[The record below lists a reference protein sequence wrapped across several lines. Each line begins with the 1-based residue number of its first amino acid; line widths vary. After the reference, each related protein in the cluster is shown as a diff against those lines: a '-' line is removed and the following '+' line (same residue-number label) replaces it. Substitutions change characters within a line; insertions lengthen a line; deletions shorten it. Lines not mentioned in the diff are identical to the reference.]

1 MRSFLAR
8 RVLYGIIAILGAL
21 LVIFVLSRLSGDPLD
36 LYLDEYGGALA
47 EETRERFRQE
57 LALDQPVV
65 FQYVI
70 WVGRYLRGQYG
81 DSLIHQRPVIT
92 VVKERFWTSIQLGVI
107 AWIFGT
113 MLGVPL
119 GIVSAVQRGRLLDYI
134 ARGIALVGQ
143 AAPVFWVGIMAIL
156 IFSGELEWLPSGTRG
171 DGFAVRNY
179 ILPSIVLGWLP
190 AAAYLRLTRSSM
202 LEVLES
208 EYVKFARAKGVDSS
222 FVIWKHAFRNA
233 VIPPL
238 TLSGLILIGFINGT
252 TVIET
257 VFSWPGLGRVAVQA
271 VQGNDFPLISAI
283 TFLTVVLYVVVVLTM
298 DVLYAILDPRIR
310 YA

>member
-8 RVLYGIIAILGAL
+8 RVLYGLIAILGAL

-92 VVKERFWTSIQLGVI
+92 VVKERFWTSIQLGII
-107 AWIFGT
+107 AWVFGT

-134 ARGIALVGQ
+134 ARGIALIGQ

-171 DGFAVRNY
+171 DGFAIRNY

>member
-57 LALDQPVV
+57 LALDLPVV

-119 GIVSAVQRGRLLDYI
+119 GIVSAVQRGRLLDYV

-208 EYVKFARAKGVDSS
+208 EYVKFARAKGVESS

>member
-21 LVIFVLSRLSGDPLD
+21 LVIFILSRLSGDPLD

-47 EETRERFRQE
+47 EETRENFRKE

-65 FQYVI
+65 IQYVI
-70 WVGRYLRGQYG
+70 WVGRYVRGQYG
-81 DSLIHQRPVIT
+81 DSLIHQRPVLT
-92 VVKERFWTSIQLGVI
+92 VVKERFWTSVQLGII
-107 AWIFGT
+107 AWVFGT
-113 MLGVPL
+113 ILGVPL

-134 ARGIALVGQ
+134 ARGIALIGQ
-143 AAPVFWVGIMAIL
+143 AAPVFWIGIMAIL
-156 IFSGELEWLPSGTRG
+156 VFSGELEWLPSGTRG

-190 AAAYLRLTRSSM
+190 AAAYLRLTRSAM

-208 EYVKFARAKGVDSS
+208 EYVKFARAKGVDYNR
-222 FVIWKHAFRNA
+222 VVWKHAFRNA

-283 TFLTVVLYVVVVLTM
+283 TFLTVVLYVIVVLTM

>member
-8 RVLYGIIAILGAL
+8 RVVYAIIAILGAT

-36 LYLDEYGGALA
+36 LFLDEYGGALA
-47 EETRERFRQE
+47 EETRERFRKE
-57 LALDQPVV
+57 LALDQNVV
-65 FQYVI
+65 VQYII
-70 WVGRYLRGQYG
+70 WVGRYVRGQFG
-81 DSLIHQRPVIT
+81 ESLIHQRPVIT
-92 VVKERFWTSIQLGVI
+92 VIQERFWASIQLGVI

-113 MLGVPL
+113 LIGVPL
-119 GIVSAVQRGRLLDYI
+119 GILSAVQRGRFLDYL
-134 ARGIALVGQ
+134 ARGIALGGQ

-156 IFSGELEWLPSGTRG
+156 VFSGELEWLPSGTRG
-171 DGFAVRNY
+171 DGFSIKHY
-179 ILPSIVLGWLP
+179 IMPAIVLGWLP
-190 AAAYLRLTRSSM
+190 SAAYLRLTRSSM

-208 EYVKFARAKGVDSS
+208 EYVKFARAKGVDYKN
-222 FVIWKHAFRNA
+222 VVWKHAFRNA
-233 VIPPL
+233 LIPPL

-283 TFLTVVLYVVVVLTM
+283 TFLTVVLYVVVVLAM

-310 YA
+310 YG

>member
-92 VVKERFWTSIQLGVI
+92 VVKERFWTSIQLGII
-107 AWIFGT
+107 AWVFGT

-119 GIVSAVQRGRLLDYI
+119 GIVSAVQRGRLLDYV

>member
-47 EETRERFRQE
+47 EQTREKFRKE

-65 FQYVI
+65 IQYFI

-81 DSLIHQRPVIT
+81 DSLIHQRPVLT
-92 VVKERFWTSIQLGVI
+92 VVQERFWTSIQLGII

-113 MLGVPL
+113 ALGVPL

-143 AAPVFWVGIMAIL
+143 AAPVFWVGIMSIL
-156 IFSGELEWLPSGTRG
+156 IFSGELGWLPSGTRG

-208 EYVKFARAKGVDSS
+208 EYVKFARAKGVEYRS
-222 FVIWKHAFRNA
+222 VIWKHAFRNA
-233 VIPPL
+233 LIPPL

-283 TFLTVVLYVVVVLTM
+283 TFLTVVLYVIVVLTM

>member
-21 LVIFVLSRLSGDPLD
+21 LVIFILSRLSGDPLD

-47 EETRERFRQE
+47 EETRERFRKE

-65 FQYVI
+65 IQYVI
-70 WVGRYLRGQYG
+70 WVGRYVRGQYG

-92 VVKERFWTSIQLGVI
+92 VIKERFWTSIQLGII

-113 MLGVPL
+113 ILGVPL
-119 GIVSAVQRGRLLDYI
+119 GIVSAVQRGRLLDYV

-156 IFSGELEWLPSGTRG
+156 VFSGELEWLPSGTRG

-179 ILPSIVLGWLP
+179 VLPSIVLGWLP

-208 EYVKFARAKGVDSS
+208 EYVKFARAKGVDYNR
-222 FVIWKHAFRNA
+222 VIWKHAFRNA

>member
-47 EETRERFRQE
+47 EETRERFRKE

-92 VVKERFWTSIQLGVI
+92 VVKERFWTSIQLGII
-107 AWIFGT
+107 AWVFGT

-134 ARGIALVGQ
+134 ARGIALIGQ

>member
-134 ARGIALVGQ
+134 ARGIALIGQ

>member
-21 LVIFVLSRLSGDPLD
+21 LVIFILSRLSGDPLD

-47 EETRERFRQE
+47 EETRERFRKE

-65 FQYVI
+65 IQYVI
-70 WVGRYLRGQYG
+70 WVGRYVRGQYG

-92 VVKERFWTSIQLGVI
+92 VIKERFWTSIQLGII

-113 MLGVPL
+113 ILGVPL
-119 GIVSAVQRGRLLDYI
+119 GIVSAVQRGRLLDYV

-156 IFSGELEWLPSGTRG
+156 VFSGELEWLPSGTRG

-208 EYVKFARAKGVDSS
+208 EYVKFARAKGVDYNR
-222 FVIWKHAFRNA
+222 VIWKHAFRNA

-283 TFLTVVLYVVVVLTM
+283 TFLTVVLYVIVVLTM

>member
-8 RVLYGIIAILGAL
+8 RVLYGVIAILGAL

-65 FQYVI
+65 IQYVI

-92 VVKERFWTSIQLGVI
+92 VVQERFWTSIQLGTI

-113 MLGVPL
+113 MMGVPL

-156 IFSGELEWLPSGTRG
+156 VFSGELEWLPSGTRG

-190 AAAYLRLTRSSM
+190 AAAYLRLTRSAM

-208 EYVKFARAKGVDSS
+208 EYVKFARAKGVESNI
-222 FVIWKHAFRNA
+222 VIWKHAFRNA

>member
-21 LVIFVLSRLSGDPLD
+21 LIIFILSRLSGDPLD

-65 FQYVI
+65 IQYVI

-81 DSLIHQRPVIT
+81 DSLIHQRPVLT
-92 VVKERFWTSIQLGVI
+92 VVKERFWTSIQLGII
-107 AWIFGT
+107 AWVFGT
-113 MLGVPL
+113 ILGVPL
-119 GIVSAVQRGRLLDYI
+119 GIVSAVQRGRLLDYV

-208 EYVKFARAKGVDSS
+208 EYVKFARAKGVDYNR
-222 FVIWKHAFRNA
+222 VIWKHAFRNA

>member
-1 MRSFLAR
+1 MRNFLAR
-8 RVLYGIIAILGAL
+8 RVVYAIIAILGAT
-21 LVIFVLSRLSGDPLD
+21 LVIFGLSRLSGDPLD
-36 LYLDEYGGALA
+36 LFLDEYGGALA
-47 EETRERFRQE
+47 EETRERLRAE
-57 LALDQPVV
+57 LALDQNVV
-65 FQYVI
+65 VQYAI
-70 WVGRYLRGQYG
+70 WVGRYARGEFG
-81 DSLIHQRPVIT
+81 ESLLHQRPVLT
-92 VVKERFWTSIQLGVI
+92 VVQERFWASIQLGI
-107 AWIFGT
+107 LGWTFGT
-113 MLGVPL
+113 LLGVPL
-119 GIVSAVQRGRLLDYI
+119 GIVSAVQRGRLMDYV

-143 AAPVFWVGIMAIL
+143 AAPVFWVGIMVIL

-171 DGFAVRNY
+171 DGFSIPHY

-208 EYVKFARAKGVDSS
+208 EYVKFARAKGVDYKR
-222 FVIWKHAFRNA
+222 VIWKHAFRNA
-233 VIPPL
+233 LIPPL

-283 TFLTVVLYVVVVLTM
+283 TFLTVVLYVVVVLAM

-310 YA
+310 YG

>member
-8 RVLYGIIAILGAL
+8 RVLYGVIAILGAL

-65 FQYVI
+65 IQYVI

-92 VVKERFWTSIQLGVI
+92 VVQERFWTSIQLGTI

-113 MLGVPL
+113 MMGVPL

-156 IFSGELEWLPSGTRG
+156 VFSGELEWLPSGTRG

-190 AAAYLRLTRSSM
+190 AAAYLRLTRSAM

-208 EYVKFARAKGVDSS
+208 EYVKFARAKGVESNI
-222 FVIWKHAFRNA
+222 VIWKHAFRNA

-283 TFLTVVLYVVVVLTM
+283 TFLTVVLYVIVVLTM

>member
-47 EETRERFRQE
+47 EETRDRFRKE

-92 VVKERFWTSIQLGVI
+92 VVKERFWTSIQLGII
-107 AWIFGT
+107 AWVFGT

-134 ARGIALVGQ
+134 ARGIALIGQ

-208 EYVKFARAKGVDSS
+208 EYVKFARAKGVESS

>member
-21 LVIFVLSRLSGDPLD
+21 LVIFILSRLSGDPLD

-47 EETRERFRQE
+47 EETREKFRKE

-65 FQYVI
+65 IQYVI
-70 WVGRYLRGQYG
+70 WVGRYVRGQYG
-81 DSLIHQRPVIT
+81 DSLIHRRPVLT
-92 VVKERFWTSIQLGVI
+92 VVKERFWTSVQLGII
-107 AWIFGT
+107 AWVFGT
-113 MLGVPL
+113 ILGVPL

-134 ARGIALVGQ
+134 ARGIALIGQ
-143 AAPVFWVGIMAIL
+143 AAPVFWIGIMAIL
-156 IFSGELEWLPSGTRG
+156 VFSGELEWLPSGTRG

-190 AAAYLRLTRSSM
+190 AAAYLRLTRSAM

-208 EYVKFARAKGVDSS
+208 EYVKFARAKGVDYNR
-222 FVIWKHAFRNA
+222 VVWKHAFRNA

-283 TFLTVVLYVVVVLTM
+283 TFLTVVLYVIVVLTM

>member
-47 EETRERFRQE
+47 EETREKFRKE

-65 FQYVI
+65 IQYVI
-70 WVGRYLRGQYG
+70 WVGRYVRGQYG

-92 VVKERFWTSIQLGVI
+92 VVKERFWTSIQLGAI

-113 MLGVPL
+113 ILGVPL
-119 GIVSAVQRGRLLDYI
+119 GIVSAVQRGRLVDYL
-134 ARGIALVGQ
+134 ARGIALIGQ

-156 IFSGELEWLPSGTRG
+156 VFSGELEWLPSGTRG
-171 DGFAVRNY
+171 DGFAIRNY

-190 AAAYLRLTRSSM
+190 AAAYLRLTRSAM

-208 EYVKFARAKGVDSS
+208 EYVKFARAKGVDYNR
-222 FVIWKHAFRNA
+222 VVWKHAFRNA

-283 TFLTVVLYVVVVLTM
+283 TFLTVVLYVIVVLTM

>member
-119 GIVSAVQRGRLLDYI
+119 GIVSAVQRGRLLDYV

>member
-1 MRSFLAR
+1 MRNFLAR
-8 RVLYGIIAILGAL
+8 RVVYAIIAILGAT
-21 LVIFVLSRLSGDPLD
+21 LVIFGLSRLSGDPLD
-36 LYLDEYGGALA
+36 LFLDEYGGALA
-47 EETRERFRQE
+47 EETRERLRAE
-57 LALDQPVV
+57 LALDQNVAV
-65 FQYVI
+65 QYAI
-70 WVGRYLRGQYG
+70 WVGRYARGEFG
-81 DSLIHQRPVIT
+81 ESLLHQRPVLT
-92 VVKERFWTSIQLGVI
+92 VVQERFWASIQLGI
-107 AWIFGT
+107 LGWTFGT
-113 MLGVPL
+113 LLGVPL
-119 GIVSAVQRGRLLDYI
+119 GIVSAVQRGRLMDYV

-171 DGFAVRNY
+171 DGFSIPHYV
-179 ILPSIVLGWLP
+179 LPSIVLGWLP

-208 EYVKFARAKGVDSS
+208 EYVKFARAKGVDYKR
-222 FVIWKHAFRNA
+222 VIWKHAFRNA
-233 VIPPL
+233 LIPPL

-283 TFLTVVLYVVVVLTM
+283 TFLTVVLYVVVVLAM

-310 YA
+310 YG

>member
-92 VVKERFWTSIQLGVI
+92 VVKERFWTSIQLGII
-107 AWIFGT
+107 AWVFGT

-119 GIVSAVQRGRLLDYI
+119 GIVSAVQRGRLLDYV

-179 ILPSIVLGWLP
+179 ILPTIVLGWLP

>member
-47 EETRERFRQE
+47 EQTREKFRKE

-65 FQYVI
+65 VQYVI

-81 DSLIHQRPVIT
+81 DSLIHQRPVLT
-92 VVKERFWTSIQLGVI
+92 VVQERFWTSIQLGVI

-113 MLGVPL
+113 ALGVPL

-156 IFSGELEWLPSGTRG
+156 IFSGELGWLPSGTRG

-208 EYVKFARAKGVDSS
+208 EYVKFARAKGVEYRS
-222 FVIWKHAFRNA
+222 VIWKHAFRNA
-233 VIPPL
+233 LIPPL

-283 TFLTVVLYVVVVLTM
+283 TFLTVVLYVIVVLTM

>member
-21 LVIFVLSRLSGDPLD
+21 LIIFILSRLSGDPLD

-65 FQYVI
+65 VQYVI

-81 DSLIHQRPVIT
+81 DSLIHQRPVLT
-92 VVKERFWTSIQLGVI
+92 VVKERFWTSIQLGII
-107 AWIFGT
+107 AWVFGT
-113 MLGVPL
+113 ILGVPL
-119 GIVSAVQRGRLLDYI
+119 GIVSAVQRGRLLDYV

-208 EYVKFARAKGVDSS
+208 EYVKFARAKGVDYNR
-222 FVIWKHAFRNA
+222 VIWKHAFRNA

>member
-119 GIVSAVQRGRLLDYI
+119 GIVSAVQRGRLLDYV

-208 EYVKFARAKGVDSS
+208 EYVKFARAKGVESS

>member
-21 LVIFVLSRLSGDPLD
+21 LVIFILSRLSGDPLD

-47 EETRERFRQE
+47 EETREKFRKE

-65 FQYVI
+65 IQYVI
-70 WVGRYLRGQYG
+70 WVGRYVRGQYG
-81 DSLIHQRPVIT
+81 DSLIHQRPVLT
-92 VVKERFWTSIQLGVI
+92 VVKERFWTSVQLGII
-107 AWIFGT
+107 AWVFGT
-113 MLGVPL
+113 ILGVPL

-134 ARGIALVGQ
+134 ARGIALIGQ
-143 AAPVFWVGIMAIL
+143 AAPVFWIGIMAIL
-156 IFSGELEWLPSGTRG
+156 VFSGELEWLPSGTRG

-190 AAAYLRLTRSSM
+190 AAAYLRLTRSAM

-208 EYVKFARAKGVDSS
+208 EYVKFARAKGVDYNR
-222 FVIWKHAFRNA
+222 VVWKHAFRNA

-283 TFLTVVLYVVVVLTM
+283 TFLTVVLYVIVVLTM

>member
-21 LVIFVLSRLSGDPLD
+21 LVIFILSRLSGDPLD

-47 EETRERFRQE
+47 EETREKFRKE

-65 FQYVI
+65 IQYVI
-70 WVGRYLRGQYG
+70 WVGRYVRGQYG
-81 DSLIHQRPVIT
+81 NSLIHQRPVLT
-92 VVKERFWTSIQLGVI
+92 VVKERFWTSVQLGII
-107 AWIFGT
+107 AWVFGT
-113 MLGVPL
+113 ILGVPL

-134 ARGIALVGQ
+134 ARGIALIGQ
-143 AAPVFWVGIMAIL
+143 AAPVFWIGIMAIL
-156 IFSGELEWLPSGTRG
+156 VFSGELEWLPSGTRG

-190 AAAYLRLTRSSM
+190 AAAYLRLTRSAM

-208 EYVKFARAKGVDSS
+208 EYVKFARAKGVDYNR
-222 FVIWKHAFRNA
+222 VVWKHAFRNA

-252 TVIET
+252 TVVET

-283 TFLTVVLYVVVVLTM
+283 TFLTVVLYVIVVLTM

>member
-47 EETRERFRQE
+47 EETRERFRKE

-70 WVGRYLRGQYG
+70 WVGRYLRGHYG

-92 VVKERFWTSIQLGVI
+92 VVKERFWTSIQLGII
-107 AWIFGT
+107 AWVFGT

-134 ARGIALVGQ
+134 ARGIALIGQ

>member
-47 EETRERFRQE
+47 KETRERFRQE

-119 GIVSAVQRGRLLDYI
+119 GIVSAVQRGRLLDYV

>member
-47 EETRERFRQE
+47 EETRERFRKE

-92 VVKERFWTSIQLGVI
+92 VVRERFWTSIQLGII
-107 AWIFGT
+107 AWVFGT

-119 GIVSAVQRGRLLDYI
+119 GIVSAVQRGRMLDYI
-134 ARGIALVGQ
+134 ARGIALIGQ

>member
-65 FQYVI
+65 IQYVI

-81 DSLIHQRPVIT
+81 DSLIHQRPVLT
-92 VVKERFWTSIQLGVI
+92 VVQERFWTSIQLGTI

-113 MLGVPL
+113 LLGVPL
-119 GIVSAVQRGRLLDYI
+119 GIVSAVQRGRLLDYV
-134 ARGIALVGQ
+134 ARGIALIGQ

-156 IFSGELEWLPSGTRG
+156 VFSGELEWLPSGTRG

-208 EYVKFARAKGVDSS
+208 EYVKFARAKGVVSRS
-222 FVIWKHAFRNA
+222 VIWKHAFRNA

>member
-47 EETRERFRQE
+47 EETRERFRKE

-65 FQYVI
+65 IQYVI

-107 AWIFGT
+107 AWVFGT

-119 GIVSAVQRGRLLDYI
+119 GIVSAVQRGRFLDYI
-134 ARGIALVGQ
+134 ARGIALIGQ

>member
-47 EETRERFRQE
+47 EETRERFRKE

-65 FQYVI
+65 IQYVI

-81 DSLIHQRPVIT
+81 DSLIHQRPVLT
-92 VVKERFWTSIQLGVI
+92 VVKERFWTSIQLGII
-107 AWIFGT
+107 AWTFGT
-113 MLGVPL
+113 LLGVPL
-119 GIVSAVQRGRLLDYI
+119 GIVSAVQRGRLLDYV

-156 IFSGELEWLPSGTRG
+156 IFSGELEWLPAGTRG
-171 DGFAVRNY
+171 DGFAVSNY
-179 ILPSIVLGWLP
+179 VLPSIVLGWLP

-208 EYVKFARAKGVDSS
+208 EYVKFARAKGVEYNR
-222 FVIWKHAFRNA
+222 VIWKHAFRNA
-233 VIPPL
+233 IIPPL

-283 TFLTVVLYVVVVLTM
+283 TFLTVVLYVIVVLTM

>member
-65 FQYVI
+65 IQYVI

-92 VVKERFWTSIQLGVI
+92 VVQERFWTSIQLGTI

-119 GIVSAVQRGRLLDYI
+119 GIVSAVQRGRLLDYV

-208 EYVKFARAKGVDSS
+208 EYVKFARAKGVESRT
-222 FVIWKHAFRNA
+222 VIWKHAFRNA

-283 TFLTVVLYVVVVLTM
+283 TFLTVVLYVIVVLTM

>member
-47 EETRERFRQE
+47 EETRERFRKE

-92 VVKERFWTSIQLGVI
+92 VVKERFWTSIQLGII
-107 AWIFGT
+107 AWVFGT

-134 ARGIALVGQ
+134 ARGIALIGQ

-171 DGFAVRNY
+171 DGFAIRNY

>member
-47 EETRERFRQE
+47 EETRDRFRKE
-57 LALDQPVV
+57 LALDQPVPI
-65 FQYVI
+65 QYVI
-70 WVGRYLRGQYG
+70 WVGRYVRGQFG
-81 DSLIHQRPVIT
+81 DSLIHQRPVLT
-92 VVKERFWTSIQLGVI
+92 VVKERFWTSVQLGII

-113 MLGVPL
+113 ILGVPL

-134 ARGIALVGQ
+134 ARGIALIGQ
-143 AAPVFWVGIMAIL
+143 AAPVFWIGIMAIL
-156 IFSGELEWLPSGTRG
+156 VFSGQLEWLPSGTRG
-171 DGFAVRNY
+171 DGFAISNY

-190 AAAYLRLTRSSM
+190 AAAYLRLTRSAM

-208 EYVKFARAKGVDSS
+208 EYVKFARAKGVDYNR
-222 FVIWKHAFRNA
+222 VVWKHAFRNA

-283 TFLTVVLYVVVVLTM
+283 TFLTVVLYVIVVLTM